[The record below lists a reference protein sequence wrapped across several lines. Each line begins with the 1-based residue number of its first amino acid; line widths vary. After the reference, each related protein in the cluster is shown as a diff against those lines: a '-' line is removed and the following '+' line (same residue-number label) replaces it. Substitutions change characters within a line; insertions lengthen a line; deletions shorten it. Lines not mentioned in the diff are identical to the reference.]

1 MGYRADI
8 DGLRAFAVFVVVFF
22 HAGFDSMS
30 GGFIG
35 VDVFFVISG
44 FLITKI
50 TANQIANNNFNL
62 LEFYAKRIRR
72 LYPALIFTV
81 LLSLALGYIIF
92 MPDEMKELGLSA
104 VSVVLYGSNVFFW
117 LKSDY
122 FDGPSELKPLLH
134 TWSLS
139 VEEQFYFIFPI
150 VLVLIIRYLSN
161 IKVLFLTI
169 LAVISFFAAIFA
181 TYNISSAAF
190 FLSPFRFWEFLLGGI
205 VASFGIFDRF
215 SFVAKNVF
223 SFTGLAGL
231 VFLSFYIDE
240 SDPFPGFLAFFVC
253 LSTVVFIGA
262 YDSKTFAAR
271 IMSNPVLVFLG
282 RISYS
287 TYLIHW
293 PIMVFYSYWIIREP
307 STTEALLMT
316 LSSFALGYLMHRFI
330 ENAARNVN
338 LSKKNTYL
346 TYVYTVAISVL
357 IIVVGGV
364 TYKSGGFK
372 DRFDTVAKPES
383 GYNKKGFAENCFL
396 GTEQHFSE
404 WRKGECFFVK
414 KEDSDGTVLIW
425 GDSHADHLVP
435 GIIENEANINTDV
448 LLYANAGC
456 APIFGT
462 SPNGRP
468 LCAENNNYLKTI
480 IDNFNVEKV
489 VLVANWQYA
498 VDHGLDLSK
507 LVESVGHLREL
518 SVKVSI
524 INQLPIYSFSNPDYL
539 ESRLLKRELPAAS
552 FAIKPSRGYEVSEKV
567 EGYAL
572 SLKMPL
578 YDPFTIFCP
587 SGSCIVFDDG
597 KMNVKDN
604 SHLTRSGS
612 ERFVRRLLE
621 VYPDILTLE

>member
-62 LEFYAKRIRR
+62 LAFYAKRIRR

-81 LLSLALGYIIF
+81 LLSLVLGYFIF

-150 VLVLIIRYLSN
+150 VLVLIIRYFSKF
-161 IKVLFLTI
+161 KVLLLTI
-169 LAVISFFAAIFA
+169 LAVISFVASIYA
-181 TYNISSAAF
+181 TYNISSAGF

-205 VASFGIFDRF
+205 VASYGIFDRC

-223 SFTGLAGL
+223 SFIGLAGL

-240 SDPFPGFLAFFVC
+240 SDPFPGWLALFVC
-253 LSTVVFIGA
+253 LSAVVFIGA
-262 YDSKTFAAR
+262 YDSKAFAAR

-293 PIMVFYSYWIIREP
+293 PLMVFYSYWIIREP
-307 STTEALLMT
+307 STTESLLMV

-330 ENAARNVN
+330 ENAARDVN
-338 LSKKNTYL
+338 LNKRNTYL
-346 TYVYTVAISVL
+346 TYVYTAAISIL
-357 IIVVGGV
+357 IIVLGGT
-364 TYKSGGFK
+364 TYKTGGFK
-372 DRFDTVAKPES
+372 ERFNTVAEAENKS
-383 GYNKKGFAENCFL
+383 AKKGFAENCFL

-404 WRKGECFFVK
+404 WNKKECYFTK
-414 KEDSDGTVLIW
+414 KEDTDGTVLIW

-435 GIIENEANINTDV
+435 GIIENEANITTDI

-462 SPNGRP
+462 APNGRP
-468 LCAENNNYLKTI
+468 LCAENNDYVNTI
-480 IDNFNVEKV
+480 IAQFNVEKV

-498 VDHGLDLSK
+498 VEHGLDLSK
-507 LVESVGHLREL
+507 LVESVGRLREL
-518 SVKVSI
+518 GVKVSI

-539 ESRLLKRELPAAS
+539 KSRLLKREVPDAS
-552 FAIKPSRGYEVSEKV
+552 FALKPSRGHEVNEKV
-567 EGYAL
+567 EAYAL
-572 SLKMPL
+572 SLKVPL
-578 YDPFTIFCP
+578 YDPFSIFCS
-587 SGSCIVFDDG
+587 SGRCTVFEG
-597 KMNVKDN
+597 GVMNVKDN

-612 ERFVRRLLE
+612 EKLVKGLIGE
-621 VYPDILTLE
+621 YPGIFTLD